1 MKSSCCGICELCLGR
16 MYSNESLAP
25 ACRNCS
31 TTGEM
36 WGNNPLTGSD
46 DCVASPEMSLSLT
59 DPWSIVVMVIS
70 IVGIILAVAVAI
82 IFAIY
87 WKTPIVKSSSREQM
101 ILLLIGIGLSFL
113 IAFIYVSPPLL
124 GICVVQRI
132 GLWLCFSLMFGS
144 LLVKIVRVARV
155 FLQNATLSHLQCMK
169 AQHQIVFTLLI
180 VLGQMFLVAL
190 SLGIQPPGVIR
201 EVRLNEDNTINT
213 PTVVV
218 TCKSDH
224 IVALV
229 LSAVYESGL
238 LIVATVLGTLSF
250 KYPENFNESKCNC
263 FSAFSLLVIWVAFIP
278 TYIATQARQE
288 IQNSFI
294 ASAVVVSAFAIL
306 ICFFSPKVYV
316 IFFWRERNT
325 KHYCRQRTVSN
336 QCNTNVHRAYINR
349 EGMSL

>member
-1 MKSSCCGICELCLGR
+1 MNPLLQ
-16 MYSNESLAP
+16 P
-25 ACRNCS
+25 AI
-31 TTGEM
+31 TGEM

-46 DCVASPEMSLSLT
+46 DCVASPEVSLTLT
-59 DPWSIVVMVIS
+59 DPFSIVVMVIS
-70 IVGIILAVAVAI
+70 IIGLIFTFAVAI
-82 IFAIY
+82 IFVIY

-113 IAFIYVSPPLL
+113 ATFIYVSPPLL

-132 GLWLCFSLMFGS
+132 VLWLCFSLTFGS
-144 LLVKIVRVARV
+144 LLVKIVRVAHV
-155 FLQNATLSHLQCMK
+155 FMQKATLSKLLCME

-180 VLGQMFLVAL
+180 VLGQMLLVAL

-250 KYPENFNESKCNC
+250 KYPANFNESKCIC

-294 ASAVVVSAFAIL
+294 ACAVVVSAFAIL
-306 ICFFSPKVYV
+306 ICFFSPKVFV
-316 IFFWRERNT
+316 IFFWRERNS
-325 KHYCRQRTVSN
+325 KHYCRQRVGSN
-336 QCNTNVHRAYINR
+336 QCNTNTHGSVLTI
-349 EGMSL
+349 SLESSQPRDYLETRQGIQGSM